1 MMYVSQQLMKQWQKQ
16 EKIWRWL
23 CMETLRQRREA
34 EVKRQQERNKKDLL
48 RVAGYI
54 ITLVAW
60 ALCVAGF
67 TDYIA
72 GGW

>member
-1 MMYVSQQLMKQWQKQ
+1 MTVT
-16 EKIWRWL
+16 E
-23 CMETLRQRREA
+23 RRAA
-34 EVKRQQERNKKDLL
+34 EVARQKRRNRKDLL
-48 RVAGYI
+48 RLAGYI

-67 TDYIA
+67 TDFIA

>member
-1 MMYVSQQLMKQWQKQ
+1 VTDFAK
-16 EKIWRWL
+16 
-23 CMETLRQRREA
+23 RRAA
-34 EVKRQQERNKKDLL
+34 EVARQKRRNKKDLL

-67 TDYIA
+67 VDFAA

>member
-1 MMYVSQQLMKQWQKQ
+1 MTVTERRAQEVARQK
-16 EKIWRWL
+16 R
-23 CMETLRQRREA
+23 
-34 EVKRQQERNKKDLL
+34 RNKKDLL
-48 RVAGYI
+48 RLAGYI

-67 TDYIA
+67 TDFIA

>member
-1 MMYVSQQLMKQWQKQ
+1 MTVTERRAKEVARQK
-16 EKIWRWL
+16 
-23 CMETLRQRREA
+23 RRN
-34 EVKRQQERNKKDLL
+34 RKDLL
-48 RVAGYI
+48 RLAGYI

-67 TDYIA
+67 TDFIA

>member
-1 MMYVSQQLMKQWQKQ
+1 MTFKERRAQEVARQK
-16 EKIWRWL
+16 
-23 CMETLRQRREA
+23 RRN
-34 EVKRQQERNKKDLL
+34 RKDLL
-48 RVAGYI
+48 KMAGYI

-67 TDYIA
+67 TDFIA

>member
-1 MMYVSQQLMKQWQKQ
+1 MTVTERRAIEVDSQ
-16 EKIWRWL
+16 
-23 CMETLRQRREA
+23 
-34 EVKRQQERNKKDLL
+34 KRRNKKVLL

-67 TDYIA
+67 INA
-72 GGW
+72 I

>member
-1 MMYVSQQLMKQWQKQ
+1 MELRERRAQEVARQK
-16 EKIWRWL
+16 R
-23 CMETLRQRREA
+23 
-34 EVKRQQERNKKDLL
+34 RNKKDLL
-48 RVAGYI
+48 KVAGYI

-67 TDYIA
+67 TDFIA

>member
-1 MMYVSQQLMKQWQKQ
+1 MTVT
-16 EKIWRWL
+16 E
-23 CMETLRQRREA
+23 RRAA
-34 EVKRQQERNKKDLL
+34 EVARQKRRNKKDLL
-48 RVAGYI
+48 RLTGYI

-67 TDYIA
+67 TDFIA

>member
-1 MMYVSQQLMKQWQKQ
+1 
-16 EKIWRWL
+16 
-23 CMETLRQRREA
+23 MERLSERRAA
-34 EVKRQQERNKKDLL
+34 EVDRQKRRNRKDLL
-48 RVAGYI
+48 RLAGYI

-67 TDYIA
+67 TDFIA

>member
-1 MMYVSQQLMKQWQKQ
+1 
-16 EKIWRWL
+16 
-23 CMETLRQRREA
+23 METLRQRREA

>member
-1 MMYVSQQLMKQWQKQ
+1 MAS
-16 EKIWRWL
+16 
-23 CMETLRQRREA
+23 LRQRREA
-34 EVKRQQERNKKDLL
+34 EVARQKRRNKKDLL

-54 ITLVAW
+54 IGLVAW

-67 TDYIA
+67 VDFAA